1 MMEGRTIVFTAGRLI
16 DGYSAEPRTNMSVV
30 VRGSRII
37 EVRPAEALDIPA
49 ASDCLRIDLADRVLL
64 PGLIDSHVHLWGEL
78 TLDHFHNIGVP
89 KEVKILRAARDLESL
104 VKAGFTSV
112 RDCGSKFAVHL
123 RAAVEEGT
131 IVGPRIVT
139 PYCWLSHT
147 SGHGDLTFL
156 PPEWA
161 DIVSVKSRIVDGV
174 DQCRKACRDHF
185 RIGAD
190 FLKVTTSGGI
200 MSEIVSAKEAQFTV
214 DEIRAVVEEADRV
227 GTFVASHAGGNAGV
241 RLALEAGV
249 KTIEHGYFLDDP
261 DVFEMMLDKRVI
273 YVPTLCV
280 SRKLAQ
286 GAPYGVSDIAVKKAQ
301 ETLGPHARAF
311 QLARGA
317 GIPIAMGTD
326 FVGGPLLPH
335 GENAQ
340 ELENLVEGG
349 MSPMQAIVAATGVAS
364 QALGLPGEIGTVQEG
379 KSADLLVVD
388 QDPLQ
393 NISVL
398 TKQDHIRMVMKEG
411 RVLVDKDGKAGAPCE
426 IRSPFSM
433 GEVAAATAR
442 AH

>member
-1 MMEGRTIVFTAGRLI
+1 MEDRTIVFAVGRLI
-16 DGYSAEPRTNMSVV
+16 DGRSPEPRPDVSVV

-37 EVRPAEALDIPA
+37 EVRPTEALDIPE
-49 ASDCLRIDLADRVLL
+49 ASDCLRVDLTDRVLL

-104 VKAGFTSV
+104 IKAGFTSV

-123 RAAVEEGT
+123 RTAVEEGT
-131 IVGPRIVT
+131 LLGPRIVT

-161 DIVSVKSRIVDGV
+161 DVVSIKSRIVDGV
-174 DQCRKACRDHF
+174 DQCRKACREHF

-190 FLKVTTSGGI
+190 FLKVVTSGGI
-200 MSEIVSAKEAQFTV
+200 MSEIVSAKEAQFTL
-214 DEIRAVVEEADRV
+214 DEVRTVVEEADRV

-261 DVFEMMLDKRVI
+261 EVFELMLEKRIV

-280 SRKLAQ
+280 SKKLAQ
-286 GAPYGVSDIAVKKAQ
+286 GAAYGVGSIAVRKAQ
-301 ETLGPHARAF
+301 ETLGPHSRAF
-311 QLARGA
+311 QLARCA

-349 MSPMQAIVAATGVAS
+349 MTPMQAIMAATRVAS
-364 QALGLPGEIGTVQEG
+364 MALGLPDEIGTIQEG

-388 QDPLQ
+388 DDPLG

-398 TKQDHIRMVMKEG
+398 TKKNHIRMVVKEG
-411 RVLVDKDGKAGAPCE
+411 QVLVDKDGKAGAPCE
-426 IRSPFSM
+426 IRSPFTVS
-433 GEVAAATAR
+433 AAASAPAGAR
-442 AH
+442 